1 MFRVEEEVR
10 GAWTL
15 KCIAGTWDTEGVWR
29 PAMCSG
35 ILIGTTDTHVS
46 HLPVIR
52 EMTHFG
58 RGELTSQV
66 LEESRFLSISQ
77 KSSNSHG

>member
-1 MFRVEEEVR
+1 
-10 GAWTL
+10 
-15 KCIAGTWDTEGVWR
+15 
-29 PAMCSG
+29 MCSG
-35 ILIGTTDTHVS
+35 ILIGITDIHVS

-66 LEESRFLSISQ
+66 PEESRFLSISQ